1 MSCVIKPTIAERVA
15 SRNLCAY
22 NHCVLGTDYRGQ
34 NCSVARTL
42 EVIGERWTMLIVREA
57 FRGTRRFDEFQRNT
71 GAARN
76 ILQNRLERLVEE
88 GVLRRVPY
96 QERPLR
102 YEYRLTRK
110 GTDLFPVLT
119 ALMQWGDQYAA
130 PNGPPIVLE
139 HAGCGGEL
147 DDRRRCERCGKDLE
161 AWEVR
166 SRVGPGHSSKLA
178 A

>member
-1 MSCVIKPTIAERVA
+1 
-15 SRNLCAY
+15 
-22 NHCVLGTDYRGQ
+22 VLGSDYSGQ
-34 NCSVARTL
+34 NCSIARTL

-57 FRGTRRFDEFQRNT
+57 FLGTRRFDEFQRRT

-76 ILQNRLERLVEE
+76 VLQARLERLVDE

-96 QERPLR
+96 QERPPR

-110 GTDLFPVLT
+110 GTDLLPVLQS
-119 ALMQWGDQYAA
+119 LMLWGDRHAA

-139 HAGCGGEL
+139 HVGCGGEL
-147 DDRRRCERCGKDLE
+147 DDRRRCLACGADLE
-161 AWEVR
+161 AWEIR
-166 SRVGPGHSSKLA
+166 AQPGPGHASRTA